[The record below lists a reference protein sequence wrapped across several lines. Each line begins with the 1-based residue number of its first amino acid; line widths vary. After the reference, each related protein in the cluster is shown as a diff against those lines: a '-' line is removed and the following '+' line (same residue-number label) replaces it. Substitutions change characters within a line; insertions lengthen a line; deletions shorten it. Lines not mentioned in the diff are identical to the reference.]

1 MALAKT
7 ATDAPPAPARDR
19 ASLTRGGIL
28 TRLPPAVWVG
38 LLCLVAVMLVDAIVR
53 HESGISGDEPFYERM
68 ATHPGGV
75 HTFPYAFRVA
85 VPWLVYVLPF
95 SHVVSFTLLAWLAIA
110 ASAAVL
116 YELLA
121 EFEIGSRLATALA
134 LGFTLSPPLL
144 VVLLR
149 HGRSIDPASILVLML
164 GSLFIVRRQKLALA
178 ITTLIGVGVRESSL
192 FLIPF
197 AYAVWARSVYDRDA
211 LRDTAAIAVL
221 PVTAYVA
228 LRTTISSA
236 GRQYIP
242 GYTGPFL
249 RNRVHIIRTAL
260 SGHTLV
266 VELRRLAS
274 IYGPLWLVAP
284 LALRGLPFAR
294 RGLVLVALC
303 AASMT
308 FAYDW
313 GRIIFLAAPVFYVA
327 GGWAVRHKRRLAL
340 ATVLALFALDLGYAI
355 YMQAYGVA
363 HGIDTSVSHRVP
375 VY

>member
-7 ATDAPPAPARDR
+7 ATDAQPAPDRDRSPFSR
-19 ASLTRGGIL
+19 ASLL
-28 TRLPPAVWVG
+28 ARLPPAVWVG
-38 LLCLVAVMLVDAIVR
+38 LLCLVAVMLVDAIMR
-53 HESGISGDEPFYERM
+53 HESGLTGDEPFYERM
-68 ATHPGGV
+68 ATHPSGA
-75 HTFPYAFRVA
+75 HTFPYAFRVV
-85 VPWLVYVLPF
+85 VPWLVHVLPF

-110 ASAAVL
+110 ASGGAL
-116 YELLA
+116 YELLG
-121 EFEIGSRLATALA
+121 EFEIGSRLALGLT
-134 LGFTLSPPLL
+134 LGFVLSPPLL

-164 GSLFIVRRQKLALA
+164 GSLFIVRRQKPALA
-178 ITTLIGVGVRESSL
+178 ITALIGVGVRESSM

-197 AYAVWARSVYDRDA
+197 AYAVWARTLFDRDA
-211 LRDTAAIAVL
+211 LRDTAEIAVL
-221 PVTAYVA
+221 PVAAYVT

-249 RNRVHIIRTAL
+249 RNRIHLIRTAL
-260 SGHTLV
+260 SGHTLLL
-266 VELRRLAS
+266 ELRRLAYT
-274 IYGPLWLVAP
+274 YGPLWLLAP
-284 LALRGLPFAR
+284 LALKDLRFAR
-294 RGLVLVALC
+294 RGLALVALC

-327 GGWAVRHKRRLAL
+327 AGWVVRNRRRLAL
-340 ATVLALFALDLGYAI
+340 ATVIALFALDLGYAI